1 MNTVFL
7 GGTCGNN
14 NWREDIFIDLGDR
27 GVDASGLFNPV
38 VADWNEEAQAN
49 EERHKVEDD
58 YLLFFLSNPEQQGNP
73 LSTYSLVEATMA
85 LYDRPDKTVVCFD
98 HEAIEG
104 AQFQKAFNQ
113 SEKVLRARFPEAN
126 ILSSYDDL
134 LDWLESVLPGD

>member
-1 MNTVFL
+1 MSTVFL
-7 GGTCGNN
+7 GGTVGNST
-14 NWREDIFIDLGDR
+14 WREDLVIDLGTR

-58 YLLFFLSNPEQQGNP
+58 HLLFFLSNPEQQGNP

-85 LYDRPDKTVVCFD
+85 LYDRPDRTVVCFD

-104 AQFQKAFNQ
+104 EQFQKALKQ
-113 SEKVLRARFPEAN
+113 SERVLRARFPEAN

-134 LDWLESVLPGD
+134 VDWLVSILPSD